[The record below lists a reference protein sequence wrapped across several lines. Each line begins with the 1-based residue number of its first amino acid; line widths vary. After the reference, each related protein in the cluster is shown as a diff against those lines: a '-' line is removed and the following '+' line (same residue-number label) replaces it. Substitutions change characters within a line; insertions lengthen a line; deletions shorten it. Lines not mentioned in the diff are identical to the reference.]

1 MSRRKALVVCGVVF
15 TLLMGTAFGAVS
27 TIPASGDV
35 SLQTNSGLTVTIES
49 ASEVPE
55 QPFAD
60 SQTIQLQSGN
70 LSAGGSANV
79 SLPQASLSGSF
90 TRLDGI
96 DTNGN
101 TVTVDPADKD
111 SFSFG
116 GDIDRLNVSETIAV
130 DDNQIDFEYG
140 GASGTSNVTVRGL
153 AANTM
158 VKAIDVDSNALL
170 GSALTDGSGVAQF
183 TDLPNSNHSVALTDD
198 NTAPTLSNA
207 DPDGTVA
214 TDSATLSVDVGD
226 ADFTADDVT
235 VTIDVNGT
243 QQFQTTISSAQTVST
258 TVFGLPS
265 GSNTWTVNATDT
277 LGESTVESY
286 SVNVP
291 GNVSV
296 YNESAPDTKL
306 GAVDAKAY
314 AQSSD
319 SVYDISTTNGELP
332 LTGLPAD
339 EYVLIVESSGYK
351 TTAFYV
357 DDIASPDNAFLLPTN
372 VSTSEIIFEL
382 DDSTGRFGDE
392 TRLYVQR
399 ALNTSGTVSYE
410 TVVSDQFDASNQIAT
425 QLVNNERYRLKV
437 VNADGEARVLGTYTP
452 TGDTLVPL
460 PIGNVVLRGTS
471 GDGTSFAAQL
481 EDSAGG
487 RVIRAQ
493 YRDPDEKTSEL
504 RITIVEYGNTSNVL
518 VDNQT
523 VTGPF
528 GTATVTYNVPAS
540 APDDISY
547 RVQYEAVKTGDDE
560 TGEVLVGDIPP
571 IAEQFGLAPNVL
583 SLLGWAT
590 IILVTGLVTI
600 ASAQLATVVAVLVA
614 TLMTFIGAVAIPFPL
629 LGVAG
634 AIAFMANAGRLTQ

>member
-1 MSRRKALVVCGVVF
+1 
-15 TLLMGTAFGAVS
+15 
-27 TIPASGDV
+27 
-35 SLQTNSGLTVTIES
+35 
-49 ASEVPE
+49 
-55 QPFAD
+55 
-60 SQTIQLQSGN
+60 
-70 LSAGGSANV
+70 
-79 SLPQASLSGSF
+79 
-90 TRLDGI
+90 
-96 DTNGN
+96 
-101 TVTVDPADKD
+101 
-111 SFSFG
+111 
-116 GDIDRLNVSETIAV
+116 
-130 DDNQIDFEYG
+130 
-140 GASGTSNVTVRGL
+140 
-153 AANTM
+153 
-158 VKAIDVDSNALL
+158 
-170 GSALTDGSGVAQF
+170 
-183 TDLPNSNHSVALTDD
+183 
-198 NTAPTLSNA
+198 
-207 DPDGTVA
+207 
-214 TDSATLSVDVGD
+214 
-226 ADFTADDVT
+226 
-235 VTIDVNGT
+235 
-243 QQFQTTISSAQTVST
+243 
-258 TVFGLPS
+258 
-265 GSNTWTVNATDT
+265 
-277 LGESTVESY
+277 
-286 SVNVP
+286 VNVP